1 MLNHTNI
8 TASLWIM
15 AASAVSLSLPACA
28 LQQQNAQTQAQGQN
42 TSKAVS
48 NYSDCSQINFNDIDS
63 RELTREELIKR
74 MDDDFEANLSKSEKC
89 MAEAVASGA
98 GRLGGTGG
106 SGAGT
111 GAGAGSS
118 TGNSAAGSSNTSAD
132 SSSSGTDS
140 QQSQQNQNAASAS
153 SAEHQKGKG
162 GQGSSSVCDAVKQGL
177 TSATTDAEK
186 QHFRGLMEQYGCK

>member
-28 LQQQNAQTQAQGQN
+28 LQQQNAQTQAQN

-98 GRLGGTGG
+98 GRLGGAGG
-106 SGAGT
+106 SGAG
-111 GAGAGSS
+111 AGTGSS

-140 QQSQQNQNAASAS
+140 QQSQQNQNAAGAS

>member
-8 TASLWIM
+8 TTSLWIM
-15 AASAVSLSLPACA
+15 AVSAVSLSLPACA
-28 LQQQNAQTQAQGQN
+28 LQQQNAQTQAQAQN

-48 NYSDCSQINFNDIDS
+48 NYSDCSQINFSDIDG

-98 GRLGGTGG
+98 GRLGGAGG

-111 GAGAGSS
+111 GAGAGSNGS
-118 TGNSAAGSSNTSAD
+118 SSAAGSSNTSAD
-132 SSSSGTDS
+132 SSSGTDS
-140 QQSQQNQNAASAS
+140 QQSQQNQSATGAS
-153 SAEHQKGKG
+153 SAEQQKGKG

>member
-28 LQQQNAQTQAQGQN
+28 LQQQNAQTQAQN
-42 TSKAVS
+42 ASKAVS
-48 NYSDCSQINFNDIDS
+48 NFSDCSQINFNDIDS
-63 RELTREELIKR
+63 HELTREELIKR

-98 GRLGGTGG
+98 GRLGGAGG

-111 GAGAGSS
+111 GAGTGSS
-118 TGNSAAGSSNTSAD
+118 TGNSAAG

-140 QQSQQNQNAASAS
+140 QQSQQNQNAAGAS